1 MERKIEVCGM
11 QLDNLTADEALRT
24 VKGYFGKGRIYVVM
38 YIYAELLKQLV
49 QEEDFRQ
56 TVLDTTDLTVIGEK
70 AVADVLEEPCELT
83 DEEMAG
89 QAVANRILQYCT
101 KHQKTV
107 FWLGESEEFYEIFRA
122 YADKEFTQLRVVGA
136 FAVGD
141 EKSIEIEDEV
151 VNEINRVSPDVIVSK
166 LPGGYQEQFIARQ
179 KSKLNAQV
187 WLGLSSK
194 TMLTSEPLPTSS
206 KIKAMIDKTILR
218 RVVNA
223 NKE

>member
-1 MERKIEVCGM
+1 MERKIDVCGM

-24 VKGYFGKGRIYVVM
+24 VKGYFGKGRIYVVT
-38 YIYAELLKQLV
+38 YIYGDLLKQLV
-49 QEEDFRQ
+49 QEEELRQ
-56 TVLDTTDLTVIGEK
+56 SVQDVTDLTVIGEK
-70 AVADVLEEPCELT
+70 AVADVLEEPCQLT
-83 DEEMAG
+83 DEEMAS
-89 QAVANRILQYCT
+89 QTVANRVLQYCT

-107 FWLGESEEFYEIFRA
+107 FWLGESEESYETFRA
-122 YADKEFTQLRVVGA
+122 YADKEFTSLRVVGA

-141 EKSIEIEDEV
+141 ERSVEVEDEV
-151 VNEINRVSPDVIVSK
+151 INEINRVYPDVVISK
-166 LPGGYQEQFIARQ
+166 LPASYQEQFIARQ
-179 KSKLNAQV
+179 KSKLNAQI

>member
-1 MERKIEVCGM
+1 MERKIDVCGM

-24 VKGYFGKGRIYVVM
+24 VKGYFGKGRIYVVT

-49 QEEDFRQ
+49 QEENLRQ
-56 TVLDTTDLTVIGEK
+56 MVLDTTDLTVIGEK
-70 AVADVLEEPCELT
+70 AVADVLEESCQLT
-83 DEEMAG
+83 EKEMAT

-107 FWLGESEEFYEIFRA
+107 FWLGESEESYEVFRA

-141 EKSIEIEDEV
+141 ERSVEVEDEV
-151 VNEINRVSPDVIVSK
+151 VNEINRVFPDVIVSK
-166 LPGGYQEQFIARQ
+166 LPANYQEQFIARQ

-206 KIKAMIDKTILR
+206 KIKAMIDKTILK